1 MAGSPHNQL
10 EYEASD
16 DPYCY
21 PGTTVLKNV
30 PDIRDAAALEQFEIA
45 LTTQRGREP
54 FPSGRLSATHY
65 KAIHRHLF
73 QDVYPW
79 AGRFRTVRIHKGS
92 STFCYPEN
100 IDGEMRTL
108 FAWLRKQ
115 RLLQD
120 LTSVEFATAGAHFL
134 AELNAIH
141 PFREGN
147 GRTQLSFLAL
157 LATKAGHPLRLRRLD
172 PATFMAAVIE
182 SFRASEAALAA
193 VVLDLIGLEN

>member
-1 MAGSPHNQL
+1 M
-10 EYEASD
+10 YEAAD

-21 PGTTVLKNV
+21 PGTRVLKNV

-45 LTTQRGREP
+45 LTTQRAREP
-54 FPSGRLSATHY
+54 LPIGRLSVAHY
-65 KAIHRHLF
+65 RAIHRHLF

-79 AGRFRTVRIHKGS
+79 AGRFRTIRIHKDG

-100 IDGEMRTL
+100 INREMRKL
-108 FAWLRKQ
+108 FAWLRA
-115 RLLQD
+115 RCLLQD
-120 LTSVEFATAGAHFL
+120 LTPVAFASAAAHFL

-157 LATKAGHPLRLRRLD
+157 LATKIGHPLHIERLD
-172 PATFMAAVIE
+172 PTEF
-182 SFRASEAALAA
+182 LAA
-193 VVLDLIGLEN
+193 VVASFRSSEGALVTVILKLVERES